1 MFHYSKH
8 SRIFAGDGL
17 IKEKVLLLK
26 FFNNYSITYFFKL
39 IRIIEKGLKLS
50 RRLSFIN
57 YFAQKIDIT
66 TFNFLEN
73 KKLKAFLLKRFIVLH
88 FLSFLEILKKK
99 KLWFI

>member
-1 MFHYSKH
+1 MYYSKH

-17 IKEKVLLLK
+17 IQEKVLLLK

-50 RRLSFIN
+50 RKLSFIN
-57 YFAQKIDIT
+57 YFAQKIDFT

-73 KKLKAFLLKRFIVLH
+73 GGGKKDWPRQ
-88 FLSFLEILKKK
+88 SCT
-99 KLWFI
+99 